1 MKKRFFM
8 ALACAAMMLPAAAQW
23 TPGDNAMTPIDSVA
37 QLKTMDYYNP
47 VIINKAD
54 GSSLVAYKSRGI
66 HTNPETGHKDAKT
79 FYYLHFQKLDKDGNK
94 VFPDRGRI
102 ISHKPTL
109 ESSFSKVHMDTMSNG
124 HVVFSFADR
133 RNTAESNFP
142 GAGLTAVAYCYTQD
156 GEPVWSEDG
165 VKMPTYKHDSVVLG
179 RSNFAEQIA
188 ASGENVYFGTLV
200 IEQVNEWVDTSYLG
214 MYHYYFE
221 LVSMDKDGNILN
233 QRVDS
238 AYPAFNYAFIPA
250 PNGDIYYLRVRE
262 DEGYDAELLG
272 PDLKNKWSEV
282 VRVEDL
288 GVTRHAGSLQQ
299 SYTPDEIVPM
309 SDGSVAMV
317 YPAYTDNSRSRL
329 VYNRLYPDG
338 HILGH
343 VFLSDTLGANTS
355 HACIFDGDTLTVFA
369 SHIHEID
376 PDESEYY
383 MYFNSVKLDG
393 TLLHPETPY
402 GYWLSKSTNVAPNI
416 IGAVKAGD
424 NYHVLVNEHDV
435 LYFTYNKYCYTVTPD
450 GKNVGRKPILDDFE
464 MPDRAF
470 FSDGKLGNM
479 LFTKGEFGME
489 GLWQASIDVTDYT
502 NTKPVTSELNGKFTV
517 NADGKQVI
525 FSQSNVQFWNHV
537 SAIQFGSKQW
547 ENANARNKW
556 VTDPKVIYWY
566 DHFGWG
572 TGDDWTKVSTDDA
585 DYATYT
591 SWGEA
596 DLFNGG
602 YEPGTWRAMSA
613 DEWDYIL
620 SKRENAADKWAL
632 GQIYV
637 GAATYPVR
645 GLIILP
651 DEFELPDTL
660 QVHTGTGDFSVNYYY
675 AWEWKRLEANGAV
688 FLPLDAYREGIDIHG
703 YDSSKSSG
711 SEGLYWTPTT
721 DGDTQAKALHF
732 DKNGWVTQSYPRSYG
747 MSVRLV
753 KDAEGEQGVE
763 DIRMTDDNKTR
774 KFFMN
779 GQLFIEKNGKMFNAT
794 GVQVR

>member
-1 MKKRFFM
+1 MRKLFLF
-8 ALACAAMMLPAAAQW
+8 LCAAMMLPAAASW
-23 TPGDNAMTPIDSVA
+23 TPGDYSLTPIDSVNTPDT
-37 QLKTMDYYNP
+37 LDYYGP
-47 VIINKAD
+47 TIIRKAD
-54 GSSLVAYKSRGI
+54 GSTLLAYKSRG
-66 HTNPETGHKDAKT
+66 HHVNPETGKHDAEP
-79 FYYLHFQKLDKDGNK
+79 FYYLHYQKLDKDGNK
-94 VFPDRGRI
+94 QFPGRGVL
-102 ISHKPTL
+102 ISYKRTL
-109 ESSFSKVHMDTMSNG
+109 NASYSKVHMDSLSNG
-124 HVVFSFADR
+124 NLIFSFADAR
-133 RNTAESNFP
+133 SKYESNFP
-142 GAGLTAVAYCYTQD
+142 GAGLEAFAYCYTQD
-156 GEPVWSEDG
+156 GEPVWSPEG

-179 RSNFAEQIA
+179 RTYFAEQIA
-188 ASGENVYFGTLV
+188 ASGDNIYFGALV
-200 IEQVNEWVDTSYLG
+200 VEQVNEWVDTSYLG

-221 LVSMDKDGNILN
+221 MVSMDKDGNILE
-233 QRVDS
+233 QRADS
-238 AYPAFNYAFIPA
+238 VYPAFNFSFIPA

-262 DEGYDAELLG
+262 DDGYDAELLG
-272 PDLKNKWSEV
+272 TSLQNKWSEV

-288 GVTRHAGSLQQ
+288 GVTRHAGALQQ
-299 SYTPDEIVPM
+299 SYMPDEIIPM
-309 SDGSVAMV
+309 SDGSVGLV
-317 YPAYTDNSRSRL
+317 YPVFTDESRSRL
-329 VYNRLYPDG
+329 AYNRLYPDG

-343 VFLSDTLGANTS
+343 VLLTDTLGANTS

-369 SHIHEID
+369 SHVHD
-376 PDESEYY
+376 VTPDQSEYY
-383 MYFNSVKLDG
+383 MYLNSVKLDG

-402 GYWLSKSTNVAPNI
+402 GYWLSKNTNILPQI
-416 IGAVKAGD
+416 IGAVKAGG
-424 NYHVLVNEHDV
+424 NYHALISEEDA
-435 LYFTYNKYCYTVTPD
+435 LYFTRQKYCYTVTSD
-450 GKNVGRKPILDDFE
+450 GKNVGRKPIMGDFE

-470 FSDGKLGNM
+470 FSDGNLGNII
-479 LFTKGEFGME
+479 FTKDEFGM
-489 GLWQASIDVTDYT
+489 GGIWQASIDATDYT

-572 TGDDWTKVSTDDA
+572 TGDDWTKVSTDDT

-637 GAATYPVR
+637 GASTYPVR

-660 QVHTGTGDFSVNYYY
+660 QVHTGTGDFSVNYYL
-675 AWEWKRLEANGAV
+675 AWEWMRLEANGAV
-688 FLPLDAYREGIDIHG
+688 FLPLDAYRVGIDIHG

-721 DGDTQAKALHF
+721 DGDSQAKALHF
-732 DKNGWVTQSYPRSYG
+732 DKDGWSTKSYPRSYG
-747 MSVRLV
+747 LAVRLV
-753 KDAEGEQGVE
+753 KDVDSEQGIE
-763 DIRMTDDNKTR
+763 DVVVTEKDKTR
-774 KFFMN
+774 KILMD
-779 GQLFIEKNGKMFNAT
+779 GMIYIIRDGKIFTTT